1 MKLFRISI
9 IRAVAAVLVGVLLL
23 KYNEDV
29 LKVLTVALGAMFII
43 AGVVSLVGW
52 VNSRRKKAEF
62 RAYDSGQ
69 SPAVE
74 EVDSDHAM
82 FPVAGLGSLLLGLLL
97 ALTRSDEYIEWAMYL
112 LGAVLVLGAIN
123 MVMNIFAARKMEP
136 VGPWM
141 WLAPLAIAAASAV
154 AMFRGLVPANVCT
167 TILGVTAL
175 VYAVFELIYSFIF
188 SAIRRRYEKTQAQV
202 RPRRPDE
209 IVPVVNEE

>member
-136 VGPWM
+136 VGSWM
-141 WLAPLAIAAASAV
+141 WLAPLAIAAAAAV

-209 IVPVVNEE
+209 IVPVVSEE